1 MIGSFSTYWQ
11 NHSLLLSVICLFAD
25 LLSLNRASTTSFI
38 SWFIEQSKVLPFILK
53 FCWKMSLTIPFTKW
67 VALIYLCISLLS
79 RSRAFEVI
87 KAQENS
93 IYVFENDP
101 LEIDC
106 QSSDPFYKCRWTRPD
121 ATICAIFKDNEAKK
135 CQNTLRSKHRIFR
148 ENVFLH
154 ILNMPHFRS
163 RWVRH

>member
-1 MIGSFSTYWQ
+1 M
-11 NHSLLLSVICLFAD
+11 LF
-25 LLSLNRASTTSFI
+25 TI
-38 SWFIEQSKVLPFILK
+38 S
-53 FCWKMSLTIPFTKW
+53 FTKW

-135 CQNTLRSKHRIFR
+135 CQNTLQSKHCIFR

-163 RWVRH
+163 RWFRH